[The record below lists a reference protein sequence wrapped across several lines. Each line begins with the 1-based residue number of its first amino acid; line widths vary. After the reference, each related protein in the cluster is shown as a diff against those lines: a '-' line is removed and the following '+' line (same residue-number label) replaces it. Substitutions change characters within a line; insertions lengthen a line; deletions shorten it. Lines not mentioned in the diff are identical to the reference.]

1 MTPPHLASRPK
12 RAEGGPSCQLLHP
25 KEGPSHVGNLKACPL
40 FAPKRLPTCTHQG
53 HPPFQVAASSF
64 PKGQWAWVPYGI
76 SSSSK
81 NPNLEPLHSAILE
94 SRSQGNGAGEK
105 PGRLGRNH
113 QCSFRGMANLGA
125 CPLPG
130 SVSSSVK
137 WEWWHPP
144 YEEQERLTLGTTSV

>member
-1 MTPPHLASRPK
+1 MTPPHLASWPK
-12 RAEGGPSCQLLHP
+12 RAEGGPTCQLLHP
-25 KEGPSHVGNLKACPL
+25 KEGPATWAISRPALSS
-40 FAPKRLPTCTHQG
+40 APKRLSTCTHQG

-64 PKGQWAWVPYGI
+64 PRGQRAWVPYGI

-81 NPNLEPLHSAILE
+81 NPNLEPLPSAMLK
-94 SRSQGNGAGEK
+94 SRSQGNGAEEK

-113 QCSFRGMANLGA
+113 HCSVRGLANLGA